1 MCNLQLFSELA
12 DKIRYYYVT
21 VKEIQQDA
29 NNIQIYLKTN
39 LITRSQLKKL
49 NKALSPEYIMSDID
63 FSSKEITFER
73 VSK

>member
-1 MCNLQLFSELA
+1 MVFLELFSQLA

-21 VKEIQQDA
+21 VQEILQDA
-29 NNIQIYLKTN
+29 DNIQIYLKTN
-39 LITRSQLKKL
+39 IITRSQLKKL

-63 FSSKEITFER
+63 FSSKEITFEK

>member
-21 VKEIQQDA
+21 VQEIQRDA
-29 NNIQIYLKTN
+29 DNIQIYLKTN

-63 FSSKEITFER
+63 FSCER
-73 VSK
+73 VIRLVFR

>member
-1 MCNLQLFSELA
+1 MVFLELFSQLA

-21 VKEIQQDA
+21 VQEIQHDA
-29 NNIQIYLKTN
+29 DNIQIYLKTN

>member
-1 MCNLQLFSELA
+1 MVFLELFSQLA

-21 VKEIQQDA
+21 VQEIQQNVD
-29 NNIQIYLKTN
+29 NIQIYLKTD

>member
-1 MCNLQLFSELA
+1 MVFLELFSQLA
-12 DKIRYYYVT
+12 DKIRYYQVT
-21 VKEIQQDA
+21 VQEIHQDA
-29 NNIQIYLKTN
+29 DNIQIYLKTN